1 MKVLVTACPTYGHF
15 FPLVP
20 LCWALRN
27 GGHDVLVALPGRF
40 ADVAVAAGLPAVR
53 LGPDCPVRDFVP
65 DDHAVQDSSTAAL
78 IDHVVA
84 YYLPLAERL
93 AGRTVELAA
102 EWRADVV
109 LHTPWEHAGPL
120 AAAVVGI
127 PTVIQTWGVALP
139 PELPGAAAAALAD
152 LHRRWGL
159 AGVAEP
165 TWTVDVCPPSLQ
177 YPDAH
182 SATLP
187 MTYVPYNGSGPVPM
201 WLLERSDRPRICV
214 TLGSIPIPGDHASVL
229 DVVLAGLS
237 DVAADVVLVTGGNL
251 APLDD
256 LPPHIRAV
264 TGLPLSHALP
274 TCDAIVHHGGSGT
287 TMTSTAFGLPQ
298 LALPQMCDQ
307 YRHAERLAAAGAG
320 IQLLPGQVDAETV
333 RASVTA
339 LLDDGSHRAAAWA
352 LRTEIRRRPSP
363 DLVAD
368 SLHDLV
374 RLAEVRS

>member
-27 GGHDVLVALPGRF
+27 VGHDVLVALPGGF
-40 ADVAVAAGLPAVR
+40 ADVAAAAGLPAVR

-65 DDHAVQDSSTAAL
+65 DHHVVQDNSTAAL

-93 AGRTVELAA
+93 ADRTVELAA
-102 EWRADVV
+102 EWRPDIM
-109 LHTPWEHAGPL
+109 LHTAWEYAAPL
-120 AAAVVGI
+120 AAAVVGV
-127 PTVIQTWGVALP
+127 PTVLQTWGVTLP
-139 PELPGAAAAALAD
+139 PELPGATATALAD

-159 AGVAEP
+159 GGVAEP

-177 YPDAH
+177 YPDTH

-187 MTYVPYNGSGPVPM
+187 MTYVPYNGSGPLPM
-201 WLLERSDRPRICV
+201 WLLQRSDRPRICV

-251 APLDD
+251 APLSQ
-256 LPPHIRAV
+256 LSAHVRIV
-264 TGLPLSHALP
+264 TGLPLSHVLP
-274 TCDAIVHHGGSGT
+274 TCDVVVHHGGSGT

-298 LALPQMCDQ
+298 LAIPQMCDQ
-307 YRHAERLAAAGAG
+307 YRHAERLAATGAG
-320 IQLLPGQVDAETV
+320 IQLLPGQIDAETV

-339 LLDDGSHRAAAWA
+339 LMDDGAHRAAARA
-352 LRTEIRRRPSP
+352 LRAEIRRLPSP
-363 DLVAD
+363 DLVAG
-368 SLHDLV
+368 SLYDLV
-374 RLAEVRS
+374 CLAEVRS